1 MENQQASWIGPYEG
15 EALLDWQVL
24 AALGE
29 NQRIPSGN
37 PFREAGMTPSQKE
50 ELAKFLQPMLQGIKQ
65 QMLEGGELNPLQ
77 RGKLIS
83 QKRIDNYWDFVV
95 NLSIG
100 KYKKN
105 TIGKQVIDLDSKII
119 NREQQ
124 MPLWQCCLSFLL
136 IIIAVLIYVGMIIVV
151 TSSIAKAEVV
161 KIAINPPWVIPVTKK
176 EEINFQ
182 CIGNHSECL
191 LSEEWGKWST
201 SFNWSFTTPL
211 NTTQS
216 MAEYEAEI
224 RGQQYMNLLKECRK
238 GPYDSAWSVAWW
250 TCFYDRALRQLIGY
264 DKVRLC
270 PLGGYMI
277 YNNQTK
283 QLQLCTDELHIGILN
298 MTISPIPYWNR
309 TNETDPDSPLKGY
322 LFVANRHFYLNNN
335 ATNITEEQVSIN
347 ITCNVIVPVSHV
359 TFKKEFIG
367 YRSDFLGPW
376 GGSRYR
382 SIMIRHQSFAN
393 MTNPPLDL
401 DCTGIPGTP
410 FNGTEANYSC
420 ANGTIPYGEI
430 CTQPTLYFPCYNP
443 NYSVPILVQ
452 CALHQEYR
460 PNDTA
465 KNMSDDMQVIRCRI
479 AREID
484 IQEMDQIT
492 RLNLTLVKDPFLTY
506 LQGANNFTCT
516 LQGQFWLFKMNN
528 ASWNWS
534 TPNVTWLTPWKNY
547 TQDNYVWEAYS
558 SAIWNWF
565 HLKHYYLVKQPIYT
579 ILRDEV
585 PTSRNKRGLGLTVA
599 LIGTSVA
606 GLIGATTGTTAL
618 VVTQNLRGIMLQQ
631 TEINEQTFKMLKL
644 LQRRVEQSER
654 MILMLHQRVSKIE
667 NFLQLI
673 QSLRGMCPFKDI
685 CDIPVQWNFTNY
697 NASETIGKWAEQ
709 SEKDRIEFEK
719 ILNNAS
725 KTNENMKYDLQNLD
739 LQNWLSWMNY
749 STLVKTVILI
759 IIGVIGIMLAPIVMQ
774 IIKNILYMFQGYSPV
789 MANLIE
795 IKEEISNGEGEEED
809 GEQL

>member
-24 AALGE
+24 ASLGE
-29 NQRIPSGN
+29 DQRIPSGN
-37 PFREAGMTPSQKE
+37 PFREAGMTNQQKE

-77 RGKLIS
+77 RGKLIT
-83 QKRIDNYWDFVV
+83 QKRIENYWDFIV

-100 KYKKN
+100 KYKKQR
-105 TIGKQVIDLDSKII
+105 IGMQVNDIESLKPVSKQQV
-119 NREQQ
+119 
-124 MPLWQCCLSFLL
+124 PLWQCCISFIMIILGVLVYIGL
-136 IIIAVLIYVGMIIVV
+136 IIAIAQGIPSGD
-151 TSSIAKAEVV
+151 AV
-161 KIAINPPWVIPVTKK
+161 KIAIHPPWVIPVTQK
-176 EEINFQ
+176 EEVNFQ

-201 SFNWSFTTPL
+201 PFNWTFKTLINETIDMS
-211 NTTQS
+211 S
-216 MAEYEAEI
+216 YEAEI

-238 GPYDSAWSVAWW
+238 GPFDRAWSIAWW
-250 TCFYDRALRQLIGY
+250 TCFYDRALKQLIGY

-270 PLGGYMI
+270 PMGGYMF

-283 QLQLCTDELHIGILN
+283 KLQLCTDELHIGILN

-309 TNETDPDSPLKGY
+309 TNETDPDTPLDGY
-322 LFVANRHFYLNNN
+322 LFVGNRHFYIKNN
-335 ATNITEEQVSIN
+335 ATNITEEKVNIS

-359 TFKKEFIG
+359 SYKQEWIG
-367 YRSDFLGPW
+367 YKNAFLGPW

-382 SIMIRHQSFAN
+382 SILIRHQSFAN

-401 DCTGIPGTP
+401 NCSGIPGTP
-410 FNGTEANYSC
+410 FNGSEANYSC
-420 ANGTIPYGEI
+420 ANATAPWGEI

-443 NYSVPILVQ
+443 NYTVPILVQ
-452 CALHQEYR
+452 CALRQEYR
-460 PNDTA
+460 INDTYR
-465 KNMSDDMQVIRCRI
+465 NQSDDMQVIRCRI
-479 AREID
+479 AREVD
-484 IQEMDQIT
+484 IQEVDQIT

-516 LQGQFWLFKMNN
+516 LTGQYWLFKMNN

-534 TPNVTWLTPWKNY
+534 TPNATWLAPWKNY
-547 TQDNYVWEAYS
+547 TEENYVWGAYS

-565 HLKHYYLVKQPIYT
+565 HLKHYYLVKQPEYT
-579 ILRDEV
+579 LMPEIKSNR
-585 PTSRNKRGLGLTVA
+585 RKRGLGLTVA

-618 VVTQNLRGIMLQQ
+618 VVSQNLREIMLQQ
-631 TEINEQTFKMLKL
+631 TEINEQTFRMLKI

-667 NFLQLI
+667 NFLQLV
-673 QSLRGMCPFKDI
+673 QNLRGMCPFKDI
-685 CDIPVQWNFTNY
+685 CDIPIQWNFTNY
-697 NASETIGKWAEQ
+697 NYSLTIGEWAEQ
-709 SEKDRIEFEK
+709 SEKDKKEFEQL
-719 ILNNAS
+719 LNNAS
-725 KTNENMKYDLQNLD
+725 KMNENIRYDLQNLD
-739 LQNWLSWMNY
+739 LQNWLNWISYGNI
-749 STLVKTVILI
+749 VKIVIFLI
-759 IIGVIGIMLAPIVMQ
+759 IGIIGIILAPVVIQ
-774 IIKNILYMFQGYSPV
+774 LIKHLIYIFQGYHPI

-795 IKEEISNGEGEEED
+795 IEKEINSEEGEEED
-809 GEQL
+809 GSKL

>member
-29 NQRIPSGN
+29 DQRIPSGN
-37 PFREAGMTPSQKE
+37 PFREAGMTQEQKE

-65 QMLEGGELNPLQ
+65 QMLEGGELNPHQ
-77 RGKLIS
+77 RGKWLM
-83 QKRIDNYWDFVV
+83 QKRVDQYWDFLVK
-95 NLSIG
+95 LSTGRRVKNKIG
-100 KYKKN
+100 P
-105 TIGKQVIDLDSKII
+105 QVIDIEAGQRVKQSKAPLTQCII
-119 NREQQ
+119 
-124 MPLWQCCLSFLL
+124 SFIL
-136 IIIAVLIYVGMIIVV
+136 IGLGALVYVGLFLAI
-151 TSSIAKAEVV
+151 TSSISKVDAV
-161 KIAINPPWVIPVTKK
+161 KIAINPPWVVPVKNK

-191 LSEEWGKWST
+191 LSEEWGRWSAP
-201 SFNWSFTTPL
+201 FNWTFQTHL
-211 NTTQS
+211 NETQT
-216 MAEYEAEI
+216 MADYEAEI
-224 RGQQYMNLLKECRK
+224 RGQQYMNLLKECRR
-238 GPYDSAWSVAWW
+238 GPFDSVWSVAWW

-270 PLGGYMI
+270 PLGGYMF
-277 YNNQTK
+277 YNNQTRR
-283 QLQLCTDELHIGILN
+283 LQLCTDELHIGILN

-309 TNETDPDSPLKGY
+309 TNETDPDTPLNGY
-322 LFVANRHFYLNNN
+322 LFVANRHFYLMNN
-335 ATNITEEQVSIN
+335 ATNITEERVNIS
-347 ITCNVIVPVSHV
+347 ITCKIIVPTSHI
-359 TFKKEFIG
+359 TYKKEFIG
-367 YRSDFLGPW
+367 YKNEFLGPW

-401 DCTGIPGTP
+401 DCSGIPGTP

-420 ANGTIPYGEI
+420 ANNTTPYGEI
-430 CTQPTLYFPCYNP
+430 CTQPTLYFPCFNP
-443 NYSVPILVQ
+443 NYTIPILVQ

-460 PNDTA
+460 TNDSHR
-465 KNMSDDMQVIRCRI
+465 NQSDDMQVIRCRI

-484 IQEMDQIT
+484 IQEIDQIT

-516 LQGQFWLFKMNN
+516 LRGQFWLFKMNN

-534 TPNVTWLTPWKNY
+534 TPNATWLTPWKNF
-547 TQDNYVWEAYS
+547 TQENYVWGAYS

-565 HLKHYYLVKQPIYT
+565 HLKHYYLVKQPVYT
-579 ILRDEV
+579 ILKDDPHR
-585 PTSRNKRGLGLTVA
+585 RKRGIGLTVA

-618 VVTQNLRGIMLQQ
+618 VVSQNLRGIMLQQ
-631 TEINEQTFKMLKL
+631 TEINEQTFRMLKI

-673 QSLRGMCPFKDI
+673 QNLRGMCPFKDI
-685 CDIPVQWNFTNY
+685 CDIPMQWNFTNY
-697 NASETIGKWAEQ
+697 NESDTIGKWAEQ
-709 SEKDRIEFEK
+709 SEKDRIEFEQ

-725 KTNENMKYDLQNLD
+725 KANENMKYDLQNMD

-749 STLVKTVILI
+749 STLVKTVIVI
-759 IIGVIGIMLAPIVMQ
+759 IIGIIGIILAPVVVQ
-774 IIKNILYMFQGYSPV
+774 IIKNVLYMFQGYKPV

-795 IKEEISNGEGEEED
+795 IKEETSNEEREEED